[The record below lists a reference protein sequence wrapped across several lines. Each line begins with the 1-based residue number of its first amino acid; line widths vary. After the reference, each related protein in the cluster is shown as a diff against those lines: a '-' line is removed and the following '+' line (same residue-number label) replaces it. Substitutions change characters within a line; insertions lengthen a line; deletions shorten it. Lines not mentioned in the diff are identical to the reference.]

1 MARARERRPQ
11 LAAAAAQVAGARAAL
26 RTAGAIPNPTVS
38 YSHTEDLPREHLTV
52 EQPLDWLLRR
62 GAERE
67 AARAGIARAVADSTV
82 TTARLLRDVRVG
94 FYRARAASVSQALVD
109 AQARL
114 ADSVAAVSGARF
126 RGGEIS
132 RLEQEQAALE
142 AARARQASSTAR
154 EAARLAAADLGRA
167 LAWEGPTPSAVGA
180 LDEGVDRL
188 PDRTADPRTLPT
200 IRSAEADSAGAQAL
214 VQSAERARLPLPAI
228 TAGADWDDPT
238 NPGTLSVV
246 GLALPLPLWSWNGG
260 PVGEARARAA
270 EAAALVREARLDATQ
285 AVESARIRLEEAA
298 ARARFA
304 RDTLLP
310 GAAALRERAVRAYQ
324 SGETDILPAID
335 ALRSERDA
343 SLAAVQ
349 DQLAFQEALAE
360 WLALTGR
367 DE

>member
-1 MARARERRPQ
+1 M
-11 LAAAAAQVAGARAAL
+11 AGARAAL

-62 GAERE
+62 GVERD
-67 AARAGIARAVADSTV
+67 AARAGIRRAELDSGV
-82 TTARLLRDVRVG
+82 TTARLLRDVRVA
-94 FYRARAASVSQALVD
+94 FYRARAATVSRELVD

-114 ADSVAAVSGARF
+114 ADSVALVAAARLRAGEVSL
-126 RGGEIS
+126 
-132 RLEQEQAALE
+132 LEREQAALE
-142 AARARQASSTAR
+142 AARARQLASTAL
-154 EAARLAAADLGRA
+154 EGARIAEADLGRV
-167 LAWEGPTPSAVGA
+167 LGWEGPPPRAVGA
-180 LDEGVDRL
+180 LDESVDRL
-188 PDRTADPRTLPT
+188 PDLAVDPGSLPAV
-200 IRSAEADSAGAQAL
+200 RSAEAESASAAAL
-214 VQSAERARLPLPAI
+214 VRSAERARVPLPSL

-238 NPGTLSVV
+238 NPGTLSVL
-246 GLALPLPLWSWNGG
+246 GFALPVPLWSWNGG
-260 PVGEARARAA
+260 PVGEARARAS
-270 EAAALVREARLDATQ
+270 ETTALAREARLDAVQ
-285 AVESARIRLEEAA
+285 AVESARIRLEESA

-310 GAAALRERAVRAYQ
+310 GAAALRRRAVRAYEA
-324 SGETDILPAID
+324 GENDILPAID

-367 DE
+367 DQ